1 MNANDIINNY
11 KKFKLEEQA
20 RDDDKDVYVYEDDV
34 EFFITNILDPL
45 AAVELKKWTN
55 WNDFIFNC
63 FDKIIVTL
71 SGLDDIINGIINLMD
86 LLEEVN
92 VNDYDLDNWSSI
104 FFNICNNSEYKVKLA
119 IRAYLESKNKKHEI
133 FSLFKMEVVHDSQIE
148 FIKNMNEF
156 ESLHMND
163 PIPNINLA
171 IRDDY
176 DYEYDD
182 EPLSEEPIQKKKKID
197 GTVLY
202 SNSKL
207 PPRFSSLPN
216 ERSDNAD
223 ISIASAKR
231 KLEFTGGKYKHIK
244 TKKRKI
250 RSKKRKTRSKK

>member
-104 FFNICNNSEYKVKLA
+104 FFNICNLSLIHISE
-119 IRAYLESKNKKHEI
+119 
-133 FSLFKMEVVHDSQIE
+133 
-148 FIKNMNEF
+148 
-156 ESLHMND
+156 
-163 PIPNINLA
+163 P
-171 IRDDY
+171 
-176 DYEYDD
+176 
-182 EPLSEEPIQKKKKID
+182 
-197 GTVLY
+197 
-202 SNSKL
+202 
-207 PPRFSSLPN
+207 
-216 ERSDNAD
+216 
-223 ISIASAKR
+223 
-231 KLEFTGGKYKHIK
+231 
-244 TKKRKI
+244 
-250 RSKKRKTRSKK
+250 TRPY